1 MSLFFRATSGLI
13 QPTGGG
19 PPPTDLVLEAVNGS
33 ALQVTNT
40 VGTTDRQAWHGFG
53 WGLGVPTV
61 DARTVINNNIPELFD
76 QLGTTVM
83 RFNSPND
90 AAQPTIGKGTVDIGV
105 ANGVD
110 TVLATGYYWR
120 HQNTNVPGYTP
131 TQMANEIDSLM
142 DGGMLITHCCL
153 QNEPDGHVDNSPPH
167 PTQPGVLANPD
178 GVIPLLVA
186 RNNELRNRLNTL
198 GRSAV
203 KIYGI
208 EWAHNS
214 GIGQYSEQEYDALNA
229 AGLIPSVVAF
239 GGGHNYHDCPTNT
252 QYDSRWLT
260 KTSGGLP
267 VSGIISSETGN
278 MDTTVAGEP
287 HWGARCIA
295 AMNHG
300 SIMEVAHIGPSTST
314 DNSQTLVNSAGT
326 VSTAQLQARV
336 IFGAQPNGDITIP
349 RGSRFRLVTSTDA
362 PPGLNTTFAQRMI
375 RNNGDRFP
383 RLNSACCLRLDGRWT
398 FVCCN
403 TTIDS
408 DDFNPFLGAHYGA
421 QTIQVTVTIPDLVAA
436 DDQTWSA
443 RRCSRNGVLSSQTV
457 NQHDGQIRFTLGP
470 GETIGMISS
479 GGALLAQTWSDGTN
493 WSDSTGW
500 TD

>member
-1 MSLFFRATSGLI
+1 MFQSFLHAAGRGGTSG
-13 QPTGGG
+13 PG
-19 PPPTDLVLEAVNGS
+19 PGPDLVLEAVNGS

-40 VGTTDRQAWHGFG
+40 VGSTARQAWHGFG

-83 RFNSPND
+83 RFNSPHD
-90 AAQPTIGKGTVDIGV
+90 AAQTTIGKPTVDIGV
-105 ANGVD
+105 AHGVD
-110 TVLATGYYWR
+110 TVLATGYLWR
-120 HQNTNVPGYTP
+120 VQNGGEP
-131 TQMANEIDSLM
+131 TYSATIMANEIDALM
-142 DGGMLITHCCL
+142 DAGMLITHATV
-153 QNEPDGHVDNSPPH
+153 QNEPDGHVDNA
-167 PTQPGVLANPD
+167 PTPGDPD
-178 GVIPLLVA
+178 SVIPLLVA
-186 RNNELRNRLNTL
+186 SNNELRNRLNTL

-229 AGLIPSVVAF
+229 AGLVPSVVAF

-278 MDTTVAGEP
+278 MDTTAAGEP

-326 VSTAQLQARV
+326 PSGAQLQARV

-349 RGSRFRLVTSTDA
+349 RGSRFRLVTCNDRPS
-362 PPGLNTTFAQRMI
+362 GLNTTFADRLI

-383 RLNSACCLRLDGRWT
+383 RLNSACCERPDGRWT

-421 QTIQVTVTIPDLVAA
+421 QTIQVTVTIPDLVAEP
-436 DDQTWSA
+436 DRTWSA

-457 NQHDGQIRFTLGP
+457 NQHDGQIRFTLAP

-479 GGALLAQTWSDGTN
+479 AGTVGAAQTWSDGTR
-493 WSDSTGW
+493 WTDSTGW
-500 TD
+500 VD